1 MGGAVEPA
9 PSIAVRRRIGE
20 AAHRPSQRRNPPSL
34 GDPTAGT
41 NRDLR
46 LALLRL
52 KPDIVRGELAADG
65 SLANPVRSGRKQ
77 P

>member
-1 MGGAVEPA
+1 M
-9 PSIAVRRRIGE
+9 RL
-20 AAHRPSQRRNPPSL
+20 SL
-34 GDPTAGT
+34 GDPKTGT

-46 LALLRL
+46 LALPGAN
-52 KPDIVRGELAADG
+52 PDIVPGELAADG